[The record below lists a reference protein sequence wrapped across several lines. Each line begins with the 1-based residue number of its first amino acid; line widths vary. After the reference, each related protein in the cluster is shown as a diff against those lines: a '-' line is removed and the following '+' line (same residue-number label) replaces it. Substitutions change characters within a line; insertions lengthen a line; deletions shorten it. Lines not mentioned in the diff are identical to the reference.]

1 MGEREMW
8 RRQERKR
15 EKGKGRER
23 KGDMYGGR
31 KEGKAAV
38 QPEGRAWG
46 VLTLPLSDEGRK

>member
-1 MGEREMW
+1 
-8 RRQERKR
+8 
-15 EKGKGRER
+15 
-23 KGDMYGGR
+23 MYGGR